1 MVFSLLL
8 STISSSTSISCTDLT
23 QTADKILHTVI
34 NGSVIQVTSKKGH
47 WNKNLLII
55 HNCKCKWEQKP
66 PKLNTGFS
74 CCACVGLSHCCG
86 STMVHSGYF
95 YKFGNLCTHLL
106 NTNRFSSTKYYV
118 FKMERSQ
125 NRNHDYISI
134 NYPALPSHRQQNLL
148 LCQVDERVTRS
159 DHGHAWPLAPP
170 LSVRGIVF
178 TVDTQTKNY

>member
-1 MVFSLLL
+1 MRAKNPQIKYRVFLLCMCWSLTLL
-8 STISSSTSISCTDLT
+8 WKYHGAFRVL
-23 QTADKILHTVI
+23 L
-34 NGSVIQVTSKKGH
+34 QV
-47 WNKNLLII
+47 
-55 HNCKCKWEQKP
+55 WE
-66 PKLNTGFS
+66 L
-74 CCACVGLSHCCG
+74 
-86 STMVHSGYF
+86 VHAR
-95 YKFGNLCTHLL
+95 THLL